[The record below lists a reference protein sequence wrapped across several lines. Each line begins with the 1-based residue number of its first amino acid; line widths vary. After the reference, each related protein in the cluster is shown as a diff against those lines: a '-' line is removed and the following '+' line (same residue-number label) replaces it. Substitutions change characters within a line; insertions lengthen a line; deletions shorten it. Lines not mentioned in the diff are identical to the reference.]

1 MRVGNVLVLV
11 GVVLVAA
18 GLVLRF
24 APWLVSWFGK
34 LPGDVLIERDGTTI
48 FIPIPSLLVASILL
62 SILLNLLDRGT

>member
-11 GVVLVAA
+11 GLVLVGV

-34 LPGDVLIERDGTTI
+34 LPGDILVERDGTTI
-48 FIPIPSLLVASILL
+48 FIPITSMLVVSILL
-62 SILLNLLDRGT
+62 SILLNLFDRGT

>member
-11 GVVLVAA
+11 GLVLVGV

-34 LPGDVLIERDGTTI
+34 LPGDVLVERDGTTI
-48 FIPIPSLLVASILL
+48 FIPITSMLVVSILL
-62 SILLNLLDRGT
+62 SILLNLFDRGT